1 MLWITKNN
9 NTINSAINN
18 IINKTTNLKRKFII
32 YKIFIFIMNK
42 SIEYNLMFNIIFNNI
57 ISYKVVTFNNYIYI
71 LSINSFIIN
80 ATSKIIN
87 INTINFINKL
97 TIKINIIS
105 SKIISYKMTIFNN
118 NIFITNIVIM
128 IISYFN
134 SIFNIIKT
142 YNITIIKIIK
152 FTYKKII
159 IIIINKIYN
168 FITNFIAK
176 TSVFIQY
183 YIIIILYLYNIII

>member
-1 MLWITKNN
+1 
-9 NTINSAINN
+9 
-18 IINKTTNLKRKFII
+18 
-32 YKIFIFIMNK
+32 MNK

-176 TSVFIQY
+176 ISVFIQY